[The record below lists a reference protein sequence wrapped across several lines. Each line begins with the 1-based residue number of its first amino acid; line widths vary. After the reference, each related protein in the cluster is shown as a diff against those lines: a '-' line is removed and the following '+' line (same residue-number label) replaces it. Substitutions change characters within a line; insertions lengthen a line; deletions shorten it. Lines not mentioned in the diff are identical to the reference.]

1 MYTILQ
7 YSYDQAKRL
16 KVKIRPS
23 YIRSYKIDVF
33 DMIDNYITSVGN
45 KNYSD
50 YPHYIKSDGVEYAN
64 KRRNLYKLRHKKDRV
79 KIGSR
84 GYFADQILW

>member
-7 YSYDQAKRL
+7 YSYDQAIRL
-16 KVKIRPS
+16 KVKIHPS
-23 YIRSYKIDVF
+23 EIRNYKIDVF
-33 DMIDNYITSVGN
+33 DIKDNYITSVGN

-50 YPHYIKSDGVEYAN
+50 YPHYIKSDGITYAD
-64 KRRNLYKLRHKKDRV
+64 KRRNLYKIRHKKDRL

-84 GYFADQILW
+84 GYYADQILW